1 MDHPDDWCQRISETI
16 TDGAPQNGT
25 TDKTLA
31 LIEQQRDS
39 VSDGEQTLFSH
50 VMSELSSN
58 IHSVY
63 QPTEAGLDKC
73 LVTLRNAMASRR
85 ESDSRIAQSNDVH
98 VLLFY
103 GMLIAT
109 IEKLKEQIA

>member
-1 MDHPDDWCQRISETI
+1 MDQHDDWCQRISDTI
-16 TDGAPQNGT
+16 NDGAEQNDIT
-25 TDKTLA
+25 EKTLA
-31 LIEQQRDS
+31 LIEQQKDS
-39 VSDGEQTLFSH
+39 VSDGEQTLLSH

-63 QPTEAGLDKC
+63 QPTESGLDKC
-73 LVTLRNAMASRR
+73 LVTLRKAMASRR
-85 ESDSRIAQSNDVH
+85 ESDSRFAQSNDVH

-103 GMLIAT
+103 GLLIAT